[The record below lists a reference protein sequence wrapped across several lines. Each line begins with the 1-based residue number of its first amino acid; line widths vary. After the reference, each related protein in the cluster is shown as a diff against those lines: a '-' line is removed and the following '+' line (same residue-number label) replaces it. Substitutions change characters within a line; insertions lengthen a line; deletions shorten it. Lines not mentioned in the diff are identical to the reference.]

1 MKKIKQT
8 YTMRISKQNIVDEN
22 ALLNMR
28 ESKQNNLKEMSNV
41 ISYK

>member
-1 MKKIKQT
+1 
-8 YTMRISKQNIVDEN
+8 MRISKQNIVDEN